1 MAGKAS
7 RKSAKVAK
15 KTAAKRAGAKAAKP
29 RKTARKSQ
37 SGKAAK
43 PALVAGGNPQ
53 IARADGHVQVE
64 KMAHVAAV
72 QQNPK
77 VTFRLCCF
85 SNENALGLLPPEGT
99 MVMQYLQFPIDFDDC
114 TCIPTG
120 EVGYWSRAGVT
131 YDLERQ
137 WYRQREPLER
147 KDIPA
152 DLTGSPR
159 VKKHVCHR
167 RRPDPNGYPLSQL
180 TVDDQEVQMAAF
192 LGNKLLFRRLGQ
204 EVVLDL
210 QSVPKTQPFAL
221 AVEWSPT
228 HIEARVTWVE
238 GDGMERYYSGVGVPY
253 EQFATYKHPGVGKVV
268 QFRERREFDA
278 LLIPAAIARAIWRSA
293 EASIDEP
300 KHPEQRSPD
309 VAVVRKSYADQQ
321 DFLRT
326 VIEVIAEVRRAVL
339 RAKPHPFWNKKV
351 PKREPDAGSGLRMLF
366 EAICAYKNIQ
376 VFQEDPSRSGNVD
389 LVFTGISIAWK
400 HLSVVLEIKNAHS
413 DRVEHGLTVQLPTY
427 LLEREVPTGIY
438 GILWYKGT
446 HFDQPNDATIEDC
459 IARLDAKKPAGVVSV
474 VGFDL
479 SFSVQASKK
488 QHL

>member
-1 MAGKAS
+1 MA
-7 RKSAKVAK
+7 
-15 KTAAKRAGAKAAKP
+15 
-29 RKTARKSQ
+29 Q
-37 SGKAAK
+37 
-43 PALVAGGNPQ
+43 
-53 IARADGHVQVE
+53 
-64 KMAHVAAV
+64 VAAV

-77 VTFRLCCF
+77 VTFRLYCF

-120 EVGYWSRAGVT
+120 GVGYWSKAGVT
-131 YDLERQ
+131 NDLECQ
-137 WYRQREPLER
+137 WYRPREPLDR

-159 VKKHVCHR
+159 VKKCICHQ
-167 RRPDPNGYPLSQL
+167 RRPDPNSYPLSQL
-180 TVDDQEVQMAAF
+180 TVDDQEVHVVAF
-192 LGNKLLFRRLGQ
+192 LGKKVLFRRLGQ

-210 QSVPKTQPFAL
+210 RTVPNTQPFAL

-238 GDGMERYYSGVGVPY
+238 GEGMEGHYSGVGVPY

-268 QFRERREFDA
+268 QFRERKEFDA

-293 EASIDEP
+293 EVSIDES
-300 KHPEQRSPD
+300 KHPEQRSSD

-326 VIEVIAEVRRAVL
+326 VFEMIAEVQRAVL
-339 RAKPHPFWNKKV
+339 RAKPHPFWNERI

-389 LVFTGISIAWK
+389 FVLTAISIKWK
-400 HLSVVLEIKNAHS
+400 HLNVVLEIKNAHS

-427 LLEREVPTGIY
+427 LKEREVPTGVY

-446 HFDQPNDATIEDC
+446 HFDKPGDASLADC
-459 IARLDAKKPAGVVSV
+459 IARLDAQKPPSVVSV

-479 SFSVQASKK
+479 SFSVEAGK
-488 QHL
+488 